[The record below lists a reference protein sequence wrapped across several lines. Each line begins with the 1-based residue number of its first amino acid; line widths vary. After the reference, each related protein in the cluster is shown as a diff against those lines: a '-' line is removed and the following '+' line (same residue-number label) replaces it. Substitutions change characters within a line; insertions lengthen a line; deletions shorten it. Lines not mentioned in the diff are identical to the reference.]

1 MVTQDARPLALTMG
15 EPAGIG
21 GELVLKAWQALHQ
34 SASSSAFCVIDDP
47 ARLAALAKALSLEV
61 PIIEITSPERT
72 AAEFGHALPVL
83 PEPLVVDAV
92 PGAPDPRNAPA
103 VLASIDRAAELAW
116 SGKVAAMVTA
126 PVHKGSLIRAGF
138 EHSGHT
144 EYLAELAARFGA
156 GPMRPVM
163 MLACPTLR
171 VVPVTVHVA
180 LADALAQ
187 LSTEMIVETCQI
199 TAAALRSDFGL
210 ERPRLAISGI
220 NPHAGE
226 GGTLGREEL
235 DIIEPAIERLRG
247 EGIDARGP
255 VPADSLFHPAALDTY
270 DAAVC
275 MTHDQALIP
284 IKAIAFESAVNVTL
298 GLPFVRTSPD
308 HGTALDIAGRGKA
321 DPRSTIAAIEMAA
334 RLAAVRRAVA

>member
-21 GELVLKAWQALHQ
+21 GELVLKAWRALHQ
-34 SASSSAFCVIDDP
+34 SPTSTAFCVIDDP
-47 ARLAALAKALSLEV
+47 DRLQAHSKALSLEV
-61 PIIEITSPERT
+61 PITEIASPDR
-72 AAEFGHALPVL
+72 AAAVFGKALPVL
-83 PEPLVVDAV
+83 PEPLVVAATS
-92 PGAPDPRNAPA
+92 GTPDPRNAPA

-116 SGKVAAMVTA
+116 AGEVAAIVTA

-138 EHSGHT
+138 GHAGHT
-144 EYLAELAARFGA
+144 EYLAELAVKFGA
-156 GPMRPVM
+156 RPARPVM
-163 MLACPTLR
+163 MLVCPTLR

-187 LSTEMIVETCQI
+187 LSTGMIAETGQI
-199 TAAALRSDFGL
+199 TAAALRADFGL

-235 DIIEPAIERLRG
+235 DIIGPAIERLRS

-255 VPADSLFHPAALDTY
+255 FPADSLFQPAALETY

-308 HGTALDIAGRGKA
+308 HGTALDIAGRGEA
-321 DPRSTIAAIEMAA
+321 DPRSTIAAIELAA
-334 RLAAVRRAVA
+334 RLAAVRNASA

>member
-1 MVTQDARPLALTMG
+1 MG

-21 GELVLKAWQALHQ
+21 GELVLKAWRALHRNP
-34 SASSSAFCVIDDP
+34 SPIAFCVIDDP
-47 ARLAALAKALSLEV
+47 QRLEALSKALSLEV
-61 PIIEITSPERT
+61 SVAEVASPDL
-72 AAEFGHALPVL
+72 AVSVFGRALPVL
-83 PEPLVVDAV
+83 PEPLIVEVA
-92 PGAPDPRNAPA
+92 PGAPSPKNAPA
-103 VLASIDRAAELAW
+103 VIASIERAAELAW
-116 SGKVAAMVTA
+116 SGEAAAVVTA
-126 PVHKGSLIRAGF
+126 PIHKRSLIRAGF
-138 EHSGHT
+138 EHAGHT
-144 EYLAELAARFGA
+144 EYLAKLAARFEGEA
-156 GPMRPVM
+156 VRPVM
-163 MLACPTLR
+163 MLACPKLR

-180 LADALAQ
+180 LADALGQ
-187 LSTEMIVETCQI
+187 LSTELIVETCEI
-199 TAAALRSDFGL
+199 TAAALRTDFGV

-247 EGIDARGP
+247 QDIDARGP
-255 VPADSLFHPAALDTY
+255 FPADSLFHAAALQTY

-308 HGTALDIAGRGKA
+308 HGTALDIAGRGEA
-321 DPRSTIAAIEMAA
+321 DPSSTIAAIEMAA
-334 RLAAVRRAVA
+334 RLASAKRAAA